1 MVETLNQPQID
12 NPATVLEYRHFSE
25 SPEGQQKI
33 INFVDGLRKE
43 VGDKDSWQKTCQKAD
58 EILLSEPV
66 NESVI
71 KNIFTKFQPYIDNMP
86 PGHDPGHLYRDF
98 LNSVILF
105 NSIKD
110 NCAYQ
115 SDAYAGLISGFL
127 HDIGTSITFRYKDF
141 ENGAGHAEVG
151 SYLCHEVLQE
161 SIDPNLLKLI
171 CYSVAA
177 HTHLDTV
184 KYTFPKDGT
193 RKSYWDETWTT
204 SDQKLC
210 GIALQICRR
219 SDRLEAN
226 GNPFLLRGIIS
237 QIDAVLVTGEIED
250 HLSSN
255 KIIKI
260 NTDTL
265 DAILDPTM
273 HHKPVPTALESVQK
287 FADSNFTKNKYS
299 EKDYLFPKFK
309 EFLKFKLDQFET
321 LKEVIVSDDGK
332 LPDSLET
339 LDSIHKINYKISKA
353 EPKRFEAAW
362 TNFKI
367 IWQKLSSEN
376 KSKWIAGFKNI
387 DQSYTELLKHY
398 RQETANIDFA
408 NLTSQV
414 ISKLESD
421 K

>member
-12 NPATVLEYRHFSE
+12 NSATILEYRHFSE
-25 SPEGQQKI
+25 SPEGQQEI
-33 INFVDGLRKE
+33 INFVDDLRKE
-43 VGDKDSWQKTCQKAD
+43 VGDKESWEKTCQKVD

-66 NESVI
+66 NESML
-71 KNIFTKFQPYIDNMP
+71 KNVFTKFQPYIDNMP

-105 NSIKD
+105 NSVKD
-110 NCAYQ
+110 NCTYQ

-151 SYLCHEVLQE
+151 AYLCHEVLQK
-161 SIDPNLLKLI
+161 SIDPSLLKLI

-184 KYTFPKDGT
+184 KYKFPKDGT
-193 RKSYWDETWTT
+193 RESYWDETWTT

-219 SDRLEAN
+219 SDRLETN
-226 GNPFLLRGIIS
+226 GNISVLRGIIS
-237 QIDAVLVTGEIED
+237 RMDAVQVTGEMED
-250 HLSSN
+250 LSGD
-255 KIIKI
+255 KKVKI
-260 NTDTL
+260 NL
-265 DAILDPTM
+265 DNLGPILDPVM
-273 HHKPVPTALESVQK
+273 HNEITPTALEHTQR
-287 FADSNFTKNKYS
+287 FADSNFKANKYS
-299 EKDYLFPKFK
+299 EKDYLFPKFQ
-309 EFLKFKLDQFET
+309 EFLKFKLNQFEV
-321 LKEVIVSDDGK
+321 LKDIIADDDGN
-332 LPDSLET
+332 LPDTPENFQ
-339 LDSIHKINYKISKA
+339 SIHKINYKISQA
-353 EPKRFEAAW
+353 SPKRFEAAW
-362 TNFKI
+362 TNFET
-367 IWQKLSSEN
+367 IWQKLSSKN
-376 KSKWIAGFKNI
+376 KSKWIAGFRNI
-387 DQSYTELLKHY
+387 DQSYTELFRHY

-414 ISKLESD
+414 ISELEAD